1 MNTLYPQHNCFQKD
15 SVTHLS
21 KTKQEVNLKVVFN
34 RFKWGIF
41 MLYMHRFTYQ
51 YDRIL
56 QPTSEREIQVTERY
70 SSMSMRIFFGT
81 LRTRI
86 HSQMCLVL
94 LLPQESC
101 LGSES
106 DLRQL
111 GEGHSD
117 CDWALE
123 RERYDMKKIYG
134 VYLLRDEVQKCNDP
148 SLCTFYLPHWKCSPR
163 KNEHFT
169 YNYI

>member
-15 SVTHLS
+15 SVTHFS

-34 RFKWGIF
+34 HFKWASSCYTCIV
-41 MLYMHRFTYQ
+41 L
-51 YDRIL
+51 
-56 QPTSEREIQVTERY
+56 PTSTIEYYNLPQREIQVTERY

-111 GEGHSD
+111 GEGHSG

-134 VYLLRDEVQKCNDP
+134 VYLLRDEMQKCNDP

>member
-1 MNTLYPQHNCFQKD
+1 MQEVSRNTLYPQHNCFQKD

-21 KTKQEVNLKVVFN
+21 KTKQEVHLKAVFN

-56 QPTSEREIQVTERY
+56 QPTSERDKSHREIFQHEY
-70 SSMSMRIFFGT
+70 ENFLWHAQNKNT
-81 LRTRI
+81 LTNVPCSTTATRI
-86 HSQMCLVL
+86 LLGLRIRSQAAGWRSLRL
-94 LLPQESC
+94 WLSLRE
-101 LGSES
+101 GEIWHEEDIW
-106 DLRQL
+106 DLFTPR
-111 GEGHSD
+111 
-117 CDWALE
+117 W
-123 RERYDMKKIYG
+123 
-134 VYLLRDEVQKCNDP
+134 NDP
-148 SLCTFYLPHWKCSPR
+148 SLCTFYLPHWKCSPQ

>member
-34 RFKWGIF
+34 HFKWAS
-41 MLYMHRFTYQ
+41 LYLQVRYNTTTYL
-51 YDRIL
+51 R
-56 QPTSEREIQVTERY
+56 ERY
-70 SSMSMRIFFGT
+70 KSQMSMRIFFGT

-111 GEGHSD
+111 GEGHSG

-134 VYLLRDEVQKCNDP
+134 VYLLRDEMQKCNDP